1 MIPGASLA
9 LIFLLVLVNSSFSQ
23 ETGELCF
30 SKFKKGKEGFVL
42 DIEESGKHGATFIS
56 ALNRSQEKD
65 CVAACCKEPKCNLAF
80 MQRGDEEN
88 PIQPCVMFNCLYK
101 TEYVCRFVREQGFSI
116 YILDSVYEK
125 HLKLENEQ
133 IPDAPPVA
141 NGGPDIV
148 VQPSEMVAL
157 NGIQSK
163 DDKGIV
169 TYLWEMLSPYPFAVI
184 EKTKYD
190 DEVLVSNLTAGRYK
204 FNLTVTDTIG
214 QSDSTVVTVLVLTPE
229 QSKHRCFAPKKVGP
243 CRGSFPRWYYNAAS
257 QRCEKFVFGG
267 CKKNQNNYLTE
278 KECTTVCNNTDKRSS
293 TESPVT
299 EEKCGAVCGPESFT
313 CANGCCLDRELV
325 CDSIP
330 QCSDGSD
337 EQNCNRLTCRK
348 GFWLRKLQ
356 KDKEFCTKTPDTGT
370 CRDSYRKWYYDPYL
384 EDCLPFNYSG
394 CGGNENKFLSKDDCH
409 FFCRGVTKED
419 VFTLSDLHN
428 GKTGYQTGIIALKVL
443 GVICILVLLA
453 VVGCFIV
460 RKRISQHLPV
470 PVIHNTMAA
479 TEENGDSEIYNRT
492 TKPHLTRSFYHP
504 SFFDKKENFV
514 IV

>member
-148 VQPSEMVAL
+148 VQPNETVAL
-157 NGIQSK
+157 NGNQSK

-169 TYLWEMLSPYPFAVI
+169 TYLWEMVSPYPFAVI
-184 EKTKYD
+184 ETTRNAD
-190 DEVLVSNLTAGRYK
+190 QVLVSNLTAGRYK

-214 QSDSTVVTVLVLTPE
+214 QSDSTVVTVLVLTPD
-229 QSKHRCFAPKKVGP
+229 QSEHRCLVPKKVGR

-257 QRCEKFVFGG
+257 QRCEKFLFGG
-267 CKKNQNNYLTE
+267 CRGNQNNYLTE
-278 KECTTVCNNTDKRSS
+278 EECITVCNG
-293 TESPVT
+293 TEERNISEPQVT
-299 EEKCGAVCGPESFT
+299 GEKCGAPCDPENLT
-313 CANGCCLDRELV
+313 CTNGCCSDQER
-325 CDSIP
+325 DSIP
-330 QCSDGSD
+330 PCSDGSD
-337 EQNCNRLTCRK
+337 EENCTVIFPLIKPIRSFNT
-348 GFWLRKLQ
+348 LRNPRN
-356 KDKEFCTKTPDTGT
+356 EFK
-370 CRDSYRKWYYDPYL
+370 
-384 EDCLPFNYSG
+384 
-394 CGGNENKFLSKDDCH
+394 
-409 FFCRGVTKED
+409 
-419 VFTLSDLHN
+419 
-428 GKTGYQTGIIALKVL
+428 ALKVL

-453 VVGCFIV
+453 VVGYFLV
-460 RKRISQHLPV
+460 KKRISRRFPV
-470 PVIHNTMAA
+470 LVIHNTMAA
-479 TEENGDSEIYNRT
+479 ADGNRDSAVYNST
-492 TKPHLTRSFYHP
+492 TNL
-504 SFFDKKENFV
+504 
-514 IV
+514 I